1 MTESFDSGT
10 FFSPANCCLQE
21 FLMAYIEIKLVFDD
35 VEEFTEGDPSNLEPF
50 VDELIETANMGLKRL
65 GVELVKPS
73 QIELKH
79 DDPEQSIH

>member
-1 MTESFDSGT
+1 
-10 FFSPANCCLQE
+10 
-21 FLMAYIEIKLVFDD
+21 MAYIEIKLVFDD

-79 DDPEQSIH
+79 DDPGPNSIHSDCSNGGYRIRRERHK